1 MWLRG
6 TEYCNKYAQP
16 EDVRVLNNS
25 GDKAYEEEEDDSD
38 VASEFSD
45 MSDDEEAAGKME

>member
-16 EDVRVLNNS
+16 EDVRVLNSS
-25 GDKAYEEEEDDSD
+25 GDKAYEEEDDSD